1 MKDKKR
7 YSTPEIFIVKVDT
20 ESLLT
25 TFSNNGT
32 IEGPAGVRPNNFND
46 EWEEYME
53 LDEL

>member
-7 YSTPEIFIVKVDT
+7 YSTPEIITVKLDT

-32 IEGPAGVRPNNFND
+32 IEGPAGARPKNFID
-46 EWEEYME
+46 EEEEYMGT
-53 LDEL
+53 DEL